1 MGELPL
7 IASHPLAKDGIGRT
21 MPDTQRA
28 PASVR
33 PLEIAQD
40 WVTHVDCSSALVAAL
55 WIAY

>member
-21 MPDTQRA
+21 MPDTQR
-28 PASVR
+28 ASVR